1 MVRTLLKRHG
11 LLAAG
16 TAEGDAAEFDA
27 AEGDAAEPEVA
38 EIPVTGHDAPGVGR
52 FSLSAA

>member
-16 TAEGDAAEFDA
+16 SSELDADGDPGEGDAPEHDSPGHGTA
-27 AEGDAAEPEVA
+27 AASGG
-38 EIPVTGHDAPGVGR
+38 GH

>member
-16 TAEGDAAEFDA
+16 SSELDADGDP
-27 AEGDAAEPEVA
+27 GDGDVPEHDSS
-38 EIPVTGHDAPGVGR
+38 GHDAAPASAGGH